1 MDNSINKHMNQK
13 KKDTVNR
20 NVRVKG
26 PDKEVSKERPEN
38 VVDNKVDILTGDHPK
53 AESKK
58 KVAKGDGT
66 VPVEG
71 SDIGQEVQ
79 VQDKDEASEW
89 EGKPIVE
96 KELDK
101 LQQKH
106 EELND
111 SYLRLHAEYDN
122 FRKRTLKEKAELIKN
137 GGERVLIGIVSL
149 VDDFERALESLQRA
163 EDKEAVLEGIELIH
177 NKFIN
182 FLKQHGVN
190 EIEAVGQ
197 PFDADRFEAVTTTPV
212 EDEEQKGKVVD
223 CIQKGYALNDK
234 IIRYPKVIVGE

>member
-1 MDNSINKHMNQK
+1 MNMHMSQK
-13 KKDTVNR
+13 KKDTVNPK
-20 NVRVKG
+20 VRVEG
-26 PDKEVSKERPEN
+26 VDKKSSKEQSEN
-38 VVDNKVDILTGDHPK
+38 VTDKKVDILTGDQPK
-53 AESKK
+53 ADSQKK
-58 KVAKGDGT
+58 AAKGEGT

-71 SDIGQEVQ
+71 PDMVQETPGQG
-79 VQDKDEASEW
+79 KEAVCEQK
-89 EGKPIVE
+89 EKPNLE
-96 KELDK
+96 KELES
-101 LQQKH
+101 LQRKQ

-163 EDKEAVLEGIELIH
+163 EDKKAMLEGIELIH
-177 NKFIN
+177 SKFIN

-212 EDEEQKGKVVD
+212 EDEEQKGKVID
-223 CIQKGYALNDK
+223 CIQKGYELNNK

>member
-1 MDNSINKHMNQK
+1 MNMHMSQK
-13 KKDTVNR
+13 KKDTVNPK
-20 NVRVKG
+20 VRVEG
-26 PDKEVSKERPEN
+26 VDKKSSKEQSEN
-38 VVDNKVDILTGDHPK
+38 VTDKKVDILTGDQPK
-53 AESKK
+53 ADSQKK
-58 KVAKGDGT
+58 AAKGEGT

-71 SDIGQEVQ
+71 PDMGQETPGQ
-79 VQDKDEASEW
+79 GKEAVCEQK
-89 EGKPIVE
+89 EKPNLE
-96 KELDK
+96 KELGS

-163 EDKEAVLEGIELIH
+163 EDKKAMLEGIELIH
-177 NKFIN
+177 SKFIN

-212 EDEEQKGKVVD
+212 EDEEQKGKVID
-223 CIQKGYALNDK
+223 CIQKGYELNNK